1 MRKNYWLKKNN
12 ERCENTVGA
21 VSKDAVSKF
30 TTLVTLNE
38 EIIVQ
43 KNDVEWAKKAIKDA
57 YKSPEKNMDSKNL
70 DNGWTRGCSIIEV
83 ISSIAMSPKEIQE
96 LYSEEIVISG
106 NMTFKGDVTIIGNP
120 VDIVPEENTAV
131 NCIQENVGGN
141 TAVNCTQ
148 ENCRT

>member
-43 KNDVEWAKKAIKDA
+43 KNDVEWAKKVIKDA
-57 YKSPEKNMDSKNL
+57 YKSLENNMDSKNL

-83 ISSIAMSPKEIQE
+83 ISYTDMSPKEIQE

-106 NMTFKGDVTIIGNP
+106 NVTIIGNP

-131 NCIQENVGGN
+131 NC
-141 TAVNCTQ
+141 TQ
-148 ENCRT
+148 EIVG